1 MNENI
6 LIGIIA
12 AMMGALPKI
21 YELIVRKNKDQSEI
35 NTKITI
41 GLAKEAKEIR
51 ESLKEDIKYLAA
63 EVAELRKENVQ
74 LTKKIAALAAE
85 NQQLEK
91 ENLLLRIRVSEL
103 ESHLKNVTST
113 DAVSVSILKNYLETI
128 NKNEKKN
135 HKDD

>member
-1 MNENI
+1 
-6 LIGIIA
+6 
-12 AMMGALPKI
+12 MMGALPKI

-35 NTKITI
+35 NTKIAI
-41 GLAKEAKEIR
+41 GLAKEGKEIR

-113 DAVSVSILKNYLETI
+113 DNVNASILKSYLETI
-128 NKNEKKN
+128 NNNEKKN
-135 HKDD
+135 HKND